1 MMRLIRRK
9 LSVISVF
16 ALTLTILI
24 TIPFQPIFAA
34 LVSTDAVLD
43 VLRANESRENLKKL
57 ISREDVQKMLIYRGI
72 DPAEAKARVNSLND
86 SEAIA
91 VAEKIDKLPAAGN
104 AIGVIVGAALIVF
117 LVLLLTDILG
127 YTDVFPFVKAK
138 K

>member
-1 MMRLIRRK
+1 MMRLIRQK
-9 LSVISVF
+9 LSIISVF
-16 ALTLTILI
+16 ALTLTLLI

-34 LVSTDAVLD
+34 LVSTEAALH

-72 DPAEAKARVNSLND
+72 DPAEAKARVNSLTD
-86 SEAIA
+86 SEAI
-91 VAEKIDKLPAAGN
+91 VLAEEIDKLPAAGN

>member
-1 MMRLIRRK
+1 MMRLIRQK
-9 LSVISVF
+9 LSVMSVF
-16 ALTLTILI
+16 AVTLMLLI

-34 LVSTDAVLD
+34 MVSTDAALD
-43 VLRANESRENLKKL
+43 VMRVNESRENLKKL

-72 DPAEAKARVNSLND
+72 DPVEAKARVNSLTD
-86 SEAIA
+86 SEAI
-91 VAEKIDKLPAAGN
+91 VLAEEIDKLPAAGN

>member
-1 MMRLIRRK
+1 MRLIRRK
-9 LSVISVF
+9 LSVVSVF
-16 ALTLTILI
+16 ALTLMLLV

-34 LVSTDAVLD
+34 MVSTDASLD
-43 VLRANESRENLKKL
+43 MIRANESRENLKKL
-57 ISREDVQKMLIYRGI
+57 ISREDVQKMLISRGI
-72 DPAEAKARVNSLND
+72 DPAEAKARVNSLTD

-91 VAEKIDKLPAAGN
+91 LAEKLDKFPAAGN

>member
-1 MMRLIRRK
+1 MRLIRRK
-9 LSVISVF
+9 LSIISVF
-16 ALTLTILI
+16 ALTLTLLI

-34 LVSTDAVLD
+34 LVSTEAALD

-57 ISREDVQKMLIYRGI
+57 ISREDVQKMLISRGI
-72 DPAEAKARVNSLND
+72 DPAEAEARVNSLTD
-86 SEAIA
+86 SEAI
-91 VAEKIDKLPAAGN
+91 VLAEEIDKLPAAGN

>member
-1 MMRLIRRK
+1 MMRLIRQK
-9 LSVISVF
+9 LSVMSVF
-16 ALTLTILI
+16 AVTLMLLI

-34 LVSTDAVLD
+34 MVSTDAALD
-43 VLRANESRENLKKL
+43 VMRVNESRENLKKL

-72 DPAEAKARVNSLND
+72 DPAEAKARVNSLTD
-86 SEAIA
+86 SEAI
-91 VAEKIDKLPAAGN
+91 VLAEEIDKLPAAGN

>member
-1 MMRLIRRK
+1 MR
-9 LSVISVF
+9 V
-16 ALTLTILI
+16 
-24 TIPFQPIFAA
+24 
-34 LVSTDAVLD
+34 
-43 VLRANESRENLKKL
+43 NESRENLKKL

-72 DPAEAKARVNSLND
+72 DPAEAKARVNSLTD
-86 SEAIA
+86 SEAI
-91 VAEKIDKLPAAGN
+91 VLAEEIDKLPAAGN

>member
-9 LSVISVF
+9 LSVVSVF
-16 ALTLTILI
+16 AVTLMLLI

-34 LVSTDAVLD
+34 MVSTEAALD

-57 ISREDVQKMLIYRGI
+57 ISREDVQKMLISRGI
-72 DPAEAKARVNSLND
+72 DPAEAKARVNSLTD

-91 VAEKIDKLPAAGN
+91 LAEKIDKFPAAGN
-104 AIGVIVGAALIVF
+104 AIGIIVGAALIVF